1 MLIEVAATDQSG
13 AGIMDEKVLPPDELV
28 DTRESITGLTIDDFA
43 GAFLLVAAPFV
54 LFAFCLVVL
63 WLALLSSASSL
74 PSVSCW
80 FGGVVC
86 VSREDDP
93 ISFVTTSDLRLKY
106 RRRMTQSIPR
116 SERNR

>member
-43 GAFLLVAAPFV
+43 GAFLLVAVPFV

-63 WLALLSSASSL
+63 WLALLSSAL
-74 PSVSCW
+74 V
-80 FGGVVC
+80 FAFLDVGGC
-86 VSREDDP
+86 LRVSRG
-93 ISFVTTSDLRLKY
+93 
-106 RRRMTQSIPR
+106 
-116 SERNR
+116 